1 MTTSTA
7 ATKGN
12 KRFRNGSSVTDC
24 AQRLTS
30 CFPDL
35 LVARLA
41 LISYLLRVARWR
53 LDPSHRMPPD
63 WGPFLT
69 SVHDVPVTTKRTTR
83 ATDAV
88 YTLGLKGLNVAVSW
102 CSPGSKR
109 EVVPAAVPLATTTG
123 GPRRVVPS
131 WNCTVPAA
139 NAGLTVAVSVT
150 WVPWATGDVGEVF
163 SEVMVNVGGG
173 IGCDPPMLAI

>member
-1 MTTSTA
+1 
-7 ATKGN
+7 
-12 KRFRNGSSVTDC
+12 
-24 AQRLTS
+24 
-30 CFPDL
+30 
-35 LVARLA
+35 
-41 LISYLLRVARWR
+41 
-53 LDPSHRMPPD
+53 MPPD

-131 WNCTVPAA
+131 WNCTVPTAS
-139 NAGLTVAVSVT
+139 AGLTVAVSVT
-150 WVPWATGDVGEVF
+150 RVPWATGDVGEVF